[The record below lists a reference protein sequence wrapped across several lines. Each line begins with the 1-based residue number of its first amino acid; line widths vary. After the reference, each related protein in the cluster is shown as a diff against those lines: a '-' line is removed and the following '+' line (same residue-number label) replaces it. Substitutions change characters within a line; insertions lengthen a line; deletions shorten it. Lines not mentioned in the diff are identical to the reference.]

1 MPRPFAGTS
10 RPIGSWALV
19 LLVPLLL
26 QVLPHATPA
35 AATTCAPTR
44 TSFVGDGTVGDAG
57 AKYWVLTF
65 TEVGSCDWTVPDGVT
80 EADVLIVAGGG
91 GGGANVGGGGGAG
104 GMLELTGADRVP
116 VTPNQLITV
125 VVGEGGSGATHTSGG
140 AQRGGNSSFGSS
152 TAVGGGNGAS
162 WTIQVAMT
170 GGSGGGGSQVAG
182 SSYPGQSGTS
192 GQGDAGGNA
201 WRDSQP
207 HPAGGGGG
215 AGGRGGDGTGSAAGD
230 GGVGRASTITGTSVT
245 YAGGGGGGWHGPE
258 AGSAGSGGGGGGG
271 AGGDNVN
278 GSDGAANT
286 GGGGGGTGRD
296 AADSAT
302 SGGSGGSGVVIVR
315 VRSVATELGILTE
328 PISGVPTGGPLS
340 VQPVVHVLDGFGE
353 LVADAAVEVT
363 ATIASGSD
371 GVLGG
376 TTTVTA
382 VNGVATFT
390 NLTLA
395 GDPDVDHVL
404 AFSATGL
411 VDATS
416 QATRVLPAV
425 PTSLV
430 LVAEPVSGVPT
441 GGWLP
446 VQPAVHVLDGF
457 GQRIVDGST
466 TTVSVAVA
474 SGSDGVLG
482 GTTTVTA
489 VNGVVTFTDLT
500 LAGDPDV
507 DYVLAFSATGLVG
520 ATSQAIRVLPA
531 IITLATACAPVPPR
545 VGDEVVCTV
554 TGGDPGIEILWRV
567 AFNPVVAEGPVTLDA
582 QGSGTFGFTVP
593 ATAVGRALSVE
604 LVAWTAPQSLGVVG
618 GPGPTSV
625 PSGEGPRLPFTGGG
639 FAFAVVLVVAAL
651 MSRRRAGAAR

>member
-1 MPRPFAGTS
+1 VPRPFAGTP
-10 RPIGSWALV
+10 RPIGAWPLVVLVALA
-19 LLVPLLL
+19 L
-26 QVLPHATPA
+26 QVLPQATPA
-35 AATTCAPTR
+35 VATTCVPTR

-65 TEVGSCDWTVPDGVT
+65 TQVGSCDWTVPDGVT
-80 EADVLIVAGGG
+80 EADLLIVAGGG

-104 GMLELTGADRVP
+104 GMLELTGFD
-116 VTPNQLITV
+116 VTPNDAVTV
-125 VVGEGGSGATHTSGG
+125 VVGGGGSGATHTSGG

-182 SSYPGQSGTS
+182 ASYPGQSGTS

-201 WRDSQP
+201 WTDSQP

-230 GGVGRASTITGTSVT
+230 GGVGRASTITGVPVT

-271 AGGDNVN
+271 DGGNNVN
-278 GSDGAANT
+278 GANGAANT

-296 AADSAT
+296 ATSSAT

-315 VRSVATELGILTE
+315 VRSVATDLGILTE
-328 PISGVPTGGPLS
+328 PVAGVPTGGPLS
-340 VQPVVHVLDGFGE
+340 VQPAVRVFDGFGE
-353 LVADAAVEVT
+353 LVADAAVEVMV
-363 ATIASGSD
+363 AVASGSD

-390 NLTLA
+390 DLTLA

-404 AFSATGL
+404 AFT
-411 VDATS
+411 
-416 QATRVLPAV
+416 
-425 PTSLV
+425 
-430 LVAEPVSGVPT
+430 
-441 GGWLP
+441 
-446 VQPAVHVLDGF
+446 
-457 GQRIVDGST
+457 
-466 TTVSVAVA
+466 
-474 SGSDGVLG
+474 
-482 GTTTVTA
+482 
-489 VNGVVTFTDLT
+489 
-500 LAGDPDV
+500 
-507 DYVLAFSATGLVG
+507 ATGLVG
-520 ATSQAIRVLPA
+520 ATSQAVRVLPA
-531 IITLATACAPVPPR
+531 IITLATSCAPLPPR
-545 VGDEVVCTV
+545 FGDVVSCTV

-567 AFNPVVAEGPVTLDA
+567 AVNPVVAEGPVTLDA

-593 ATAVGRALSVE
+593 ATVVGRELAVE

-618 GPGPTSV
+618 GPSPTSV
-625 PSGEGPRLPFTGGG
+625 PSGEGPRLPFAGGG
-639 FAFAVVLVVAAL
+639 VTLAMVLVAAAL
-651 MSRRRAGAAR
+651 MGRRHARVAR